1 MKNHYVCSTPA
12 VVAQSSALRHES
24 RLLIRHE
31 SHMKVSVLLS
41 NRGTRS
47 KHAKM
52 IDDDHSS
59 PDRQSGSSK
68 VERGKRK
75 SSRKEEQETCQSN
88 VYMLYGNQK
97 NQAGICV
104 TEQSQAKLVT
114 KNRSVIPLYFYQ
126 LLTRWNFFFFSWCLS
141 ISVSYFPP
149 DLCTEEGC

>member
-1 MKNHYVCSTPA
+1 MKNHFVCSTPA

-24 RLLIRHE
+24 SLLIRHQ

-59 PDRQSGSSK
+59 PDWQSGSSK

-88 VYMLYGNQK
+88 VYMLYGNRK

-114 KNRSVIPLYFYQ
+114 KNRSVIPLYFHQ

-141 ISVSYFPP
+141 VSVSYFPP
-149 DLCTEEGC
+149 DLCTEGGC